1 MKVKNL
7 EDSSKQVNAEQKK
20 ISPQKMYFKV
30 NYICIFETNIKF
42 NTLIETSKRSVHPF
56 MC

>member
-30 NYICIFETNIKF
+30 IYIYVFKTNNKF